1 MSAAHPDWVRAPG
14 IRADCLIRARPD
26 GWHLVVEHLP
36 SGVWIAATHRGNPD
50 DWASLGR
57 HPTEAAALAAA
68 DGWEPT
74 APRPPLRLSAP
85 APASDPEP
93 EPEPEP
99 DDDEAPEPT
108 TAPTPDPRQLSLWSR
123 P

>member
-1 MSAAHPDWVRAPG
+1 MTAAHPDWTRAEG
-14 IRADCLIRARPD
+14 IRADRLIRTCAD
-26 GWHLVVEHLP
+26 GWHLVVERLP
-36 SGVWIAATHRGNPD
+36 SGDWIAATHRGNPD

-85 APASDPEP
+85 APTADP

-99 DDDEAPEPT
+99 DDEAPEPT
-108 TAPTPDPRQLSLWSR
+108 TPAPTDPRQLSLWSR